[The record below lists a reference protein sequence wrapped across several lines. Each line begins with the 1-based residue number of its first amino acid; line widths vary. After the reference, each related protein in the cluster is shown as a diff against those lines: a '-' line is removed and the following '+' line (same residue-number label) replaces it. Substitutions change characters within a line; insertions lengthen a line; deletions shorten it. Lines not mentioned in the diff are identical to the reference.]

1 MRADVGR
8 SAKPDPRKP
17 LDLPMSKID
26 FSHLRHFIAQ
36 FDKAVAEFRHRQFT
50 IRPHMTCFM
59 TECECTSM
67 IVFPLPTELTQAFS
81 AMAQRG

>member
-36 FDKAVAEFRHRQFT
+36 FDKAPAAEADSESVARDLLRSRHCNVKAGIYF
-50 IRPHMTCFM
+50 
-59 TECECTSM
+59 SVA
-67 IVFPLPTELTQAFS
+67 VFP
-81 AMAQRG
+81 